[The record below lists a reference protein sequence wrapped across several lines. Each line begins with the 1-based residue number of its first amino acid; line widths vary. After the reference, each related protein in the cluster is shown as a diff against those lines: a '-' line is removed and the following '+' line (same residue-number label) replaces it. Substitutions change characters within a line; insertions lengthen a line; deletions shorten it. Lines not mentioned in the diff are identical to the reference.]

1 MTTYVPIPRGMWF
14 DAPLDTNLPPV
25 QCPTVIEGEGQ
36 CMRRNFGHAVHD
48 AGGKGWVAASADPD
62 ERRGQVKL
70 LAAHLHE
77 RAAHTGSVDFAE
89 ACHVEAHQRL
99 NPTPKKEN

>member
-36 CMRRNFGHAVHD
+36 CMRRNFGHAVH
-48 AGGKGWVAASADPD
+48 AIGLRGWVEASADPD
-62 ERRGQVKL
+62 ERRSQVKL
-70 LAAHLHE
+70 LAARLHE
-77 RAAHTGSVDFAE
+77 RAGHTGPVDSAE